1 MLSRNIFE
9 NPSEENLKLVKITLP
24 NKLEN
29 LKASRKNYSSWK
41 ALQLMCLQLPRVYC
55 GHSAS
60 CFIYFFCFK
69 WSVKK
74 NSAAKILLAIWETF
88 FMKVIVN
95 IMFSNFVMNLLL
107 FFCFPFVKT
116 TKKKKN
122 KIFSIYW
129 WCGNGNYLYF
139 LFITSR
145 ALFQRHAEFNKLLL
159 RNFFYLLILL
169 VL

>member
-60 CFIYFFCFK
+60 CFIYFLFQVVSEKKLCSKDFTCNMRNIFYESNCEYNVFKFCYEFAFIFLF
-69 WSVKK
+69 SFRK
-74 NSAAKILLAIWETF
+74 N
-88 FMKVIVN
+88 N
-95 IMFSNFVMNLLL
+95 
-107 FFCFPFVKT
+107 
-116 TKKKKN
+116 KKKKN

-159 RNFFYLLILL
+159 RNFFYMLILL

>member
-60 CFIYFFCFK
+60 CFIYFLFQVVSEKKLCSKDFTCNMRNIFYESNCEYNVFKFCYEFAFIFLF
-69 WSVKK
+69 SFRK
-74 NSAAKILLAIWETF
+74 N
-88 FMKVIVN
+88 N
-95 IMFSNFVMNLLL
+95 
-107 FFCFPFVKT
+107 
-116 TKKKKN
+116 KKKKN

-159 RNFFYLLILL
+159 RNFFYILILL